1 MTYDARYFILHS
13 LGADPKYAP
22 TGSVLNIRELKQTP
36 YHPAQPLSIITN
48 QLYYVP
54 YGCAGLYFVV
64 ASFRH
69 TPPDSSVTHG
79 GALRK
84 DLSHLPLR

>member
-22 TGSVLNIRELKQTP
+22 TGSVL
-36 YHPAQPLSIITN
+36 
-48 QLYYVP
+48 
-54 YGCAGLYFVV
+54 